1 MKLAHLLALFTAAAA
16 PLAAQVTETP
26 VTIAPGRFLIEMD
39 AISVAFNKE
48 DSGPNKFSALG
59 LATTILSTGITRN
72 IDVQVGLQFFLRQ
85 TYEFRGASSRRSG
98 LGDVTFRTKWTFWHN
113 EKLGAAAAVM
123 PYVKVPTSTGGVGNE
138 HVEGGVIFPW
148 AMSLGSGTVAG
159 AMASWDVLRN
169 DDNNGYDSQWF
180 TSGYVHQ
187 KIVGPFS
194 AYAEATVR
202 LSSASFST
210 FAGGLGAGVT
220 WDFSKTLQF
229 DYGVS
234 RGLGNRATDW
244 ENTLRVRWEF

>member
-1 MKLAHLLALFTAAAA
+1 MALQQEGAVLLDCRNLYESKVGTFVVARKGAVARAAMGGAEIEAA
-16 PLAAQVTETP
+16 EVAAEDAAEVAAEPLGTDTFAQ
-26 VTIAPGRFLIEMD
+26 
-39 AISVAFNKE
+39 
-48 DSGPNKFSALG
+48 
-59 LATTILSTGITRN
+59 
-72 IDVQVGLQFFLRQ
+72 
-85 TYEFRGASSRRSG
+85 
-98 LGDVTFRTKWTFWHN
+98 
-113 EKLGAAAAVM
+113 
-123 PYVKVPTSTGGVGNE
+123 
-138 HVEGGVIFPW
+138 
-148 AMSLGSGTVAG
+148 
-159 AMASWDVLRN
+159 SWDVLRN

-220 WDFSKTLQF
+220 WDFSKSLQF